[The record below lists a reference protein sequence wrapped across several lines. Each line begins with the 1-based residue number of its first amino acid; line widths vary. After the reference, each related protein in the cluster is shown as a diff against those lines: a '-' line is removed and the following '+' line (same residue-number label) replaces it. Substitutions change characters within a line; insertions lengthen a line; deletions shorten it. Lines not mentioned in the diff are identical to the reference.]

1 MQQRPFLVIILAI
14 LILSSAPPPV
24 AAENISPPRLSAE
37 AAVLIDGLTG
47 HVLYS
52 QNADREMHPAS
63 TTKILT
69 ALLGLELGKKKDVVT
84 ISRYAAYT
92 EGTSLYLNPGDRL
105 CLFDLI
111 RGALIN
117 SGNDAATAIA
127 EYIGGNE
134 EFFSSLMTYKA
145 KTLGAYRSRFRNPH
159 GLTDFKHIATAYD
172 LALMTRYAL
181 KNKDFRQIVRT
192 KDMIIHEIKTGE
204 PIPLSNTNRLLYNR
218 GMRVIGV
225 KTGTTAAAGQCLIA
239 AAEKKGRVLI
249 SVVLNSSDRYNDTL
263 ELFNYGF
270 NRCRWYKVA
279 RQQDPIL
286 SVPVSNG
293 RIAKV
298 KVGTIKDKEI
308 AVKSGELNFIE
319 KRYIINP
326 DLKAPLAK
334 GTNVGKIEVYL
345 GDHLLYNCSL
355 ITLEA
360 VKAKL
365 PFYRRIFAPTNF
377 LK

>member
-1 MQQRPFLVIILAI
+1 MIFLAI
-14 LILSSAPPPV
+14 LILGNAPPV
-24 AAENISPPRLSAE
+24 SAEDISPPRLSAE
-37 AAVLIDGLTG
+37 AAVLIDCLTG

-52 QNADREMHPAS
+52 LNADRGMHPAS

-69 ALLGLELGKKKDVVT
+69 ALLGLELGKKTDVVS

-105 CLFDLI
+105 YLLDLI

-127 EYIGGNE
+127 EYLGGNE
-134 EFFSSLMTYKA
+134 ELFSSLMTYKA
-145 KTLGAYRSRFRNPH
+145 KILGAYRSQFRNPH

-181 KNKDFRQIVRT
+181 KNKDLRQIVRT

-218 GMRVIGV
+218 DIHVIGV

-270 NRCRWYKVA
+270 NQCLWYKVA
-279 RQQDPIL
+279 KQQDPVL
-286 SVPVSNG
+286 TVPVSDG
-293 RIAKV
+293 QIARV
-298 KVGTIKDKEI
+298 KVGTKEDGEI
-308 AVKSGELNFIE
+308 AVNIGELNSIE

-326 DLKAPLAK
+326 NLRAPLAK

-355 ITLEA
+355 VTLET
-360 VKAKL
+360 VKPKL
-365 PFYRRIFAPTNF
+365 PFYRRIFTNN
-377 LK
+377 